1 MFRVSLIT
9 NSILFIALF
18 TNPVKALP
26 ITIGEIPSDLMPPV
40 LIAPKQN
47 WNVSDFALSFTW
59 QRQSFLK
66 DEDEDENQSWSVG
79 SYQLQ
84 VANNAQF
91 TDLKIDVIHIA
102 PDLDISRL
110 EEGDAED
117 DEVLELMEGLRFF
130 TETVYSPKKDLE
142 TGTWYWRVRAADK
155 PGRPWSEPIKF
166 NLVEPH
172 KNKNPTRIVSP
183 SEPIFSF
190 DMYDSDAGAW
200 GDEPP
205 WSKYWGFFPD
215 NLKPYVAFAVPHE
228 GWGWYDSPSRKP
240 NGEVRSFAK
249 FIEPLTAE
257 KIPVLIKT
265 GGPDGDPQAYLS
277 TTELEHLY
285 QNNPNVLGVVT
296 GENTWAHID
305 GIYNPVFRKHEVQW
319 FNEVIRLSAQYG
331 KYVIAGEGSYAFAWD
346 KFFGEESPTKFDQD
360 GDISG
365 DYVWLNPSILRNS
378 PDTFIPSSKS
388 NIFWSAH
395 QMNSAVLGA
404 SIANLV
410 SHHGTWA
417 EAWYWSDAGYTNG
430 VFKDYA
436 VSEEEADF
444 STMPHLMWI
453 QTMLMGTASG
463 SVVYHFGGESGVS
476 ENRGIYNKLLDAI
489 VDEDGSIYRN
499 DAGIKTGHEYPSFWD
514 MYGNKTIGFD
524 RYIVPYLTAIIK
536 EDLIPSKQEVL
547 SEIKLAID
555 PGPVESDK
563 GNFICYGHY
572 LALYQNTYG
581 LKDLI
586 DVDQNTE
593 EGEIEEA
600 NTGCKYELIPN
611 SGRYYFIPV
620 IPHPANTFSHPGI
633 KVIPIDKLQDSKSVK
648 AEFDG
653 AYDQI
658 SEGTAWVAKVGE
670 AIFITNSNEN
680 LNLVQDYSITLNGPL
695 TQIKGISLPHSYLMF
710 KFDENKNSFWLQA
723 NTEHGPAYTDNRNT
737 VLTIKWKTKP
747 EINVF
752 PAKALLSS
760 QWQQDSVTLVLS
772 HEQGSVEVTGK
783 F

>member
-1 MFRVSLIT
+1 MAFDV
-9 NSILFIALF
+9 N
-18 TNPVKALP
+18 
-26 ITIGEIPSDLMPPV
+26 IGEIPKNLKPPV
-40 LIAPKQN
+40 ILAPQN
-47 WNVSDFALSFTW
+47 DWKVTNYALSFTW
-59 QRQSFLK
+59 QRQNFLVEEEVEEEEEEAYK
-66 DEDEDENQSWSVG
+66 SWSIG

-84 VANNAQF
+84 ISKTNKF
-91 TDLKIDVIHIA
+91 IDLEVDVIHLA
-102 PDLDISRL
+102 PGLDISRF
-110 EEGDAED
+110 EEGDSED

-130 TETVYSPKKDLE
+130 TETVYSPEKDLE

-155 PGRPWSEPIKF
+155 PGRPWSKTTRFDLINQQSNIK
-166 NLVEPH
+166 PS
-172 KNKNPTRIVSP
+172 RIISP

-190 DMYDSDAGAW
+190 DMYDSDSGAW

-205 WSKYWGFFPD
+205 WSNYWDFFPD
-215 NLKPYVAFAVPHE
+215 NLKPYVAFALPHE

-240 NGEVRSFAK
+240 NGEVRSFAN
-249 FIEPLTAE
+249 FIEPLTKE

-265 GGPDGDPQAYLS
+265 GGPDGDPQAYIS

-346 KFFGEESPTKFDQD
+346 KFFGEESPSKYDQD
-360 GDISG
+360 GELSG
-365 DYVWLNPSILRNS
+365 DYVWLNPLVLRNS
-378 PDTFIPSSKS
+378 PDTFIPTSKS

-404 SIANLV
+404 SISNLV

-436 VSEEEADF
+436 VSEDDADF

-593 EGEIEEA
+593 EGEVEEA

-620 IPHPANTFSHPGI
+620 IPHPANTFSHPDI
-633 KVIPIDKLQDSKSVK
+633 KVIAIDKLQDSKSVK
-648 AEFDG
+648 TEFDR
-653 AYDQI
+653 AYDLI
-658 SEGTAWVAKVGE
+658 SEGNSWVAKVDNTF
-670 AIFITNSNEN
+670 FITNSNEN
-680 LNLVQDYSITLNGPL
+680 LNKEQDFSINLSGPISG
-695 TQIKGISLPHSYLMF
+695 IKGNSIPHSYLIF
-710 KFDENKNSFWLQA
+710 RYDREKRTIWLHANAEKGEN
-723 NTEHGPAYTDNRNT
+723 YTDERQT
-737 VLTIKWKTKP
+737 VITIDWLEKPALQVEPKSALVEVNWMQNSVKLT
-747 EINVF
+747 
-752 PAKALLSS
+752 
-760 QWQQDSVTLVLS
+760 LS
-772 HEQGSVEVTGK
+772 HSKGAVKVNGN